1 MTRTYSPESG
11 IPFAE
16 RNAVVRPEALGRP
29 MAGLPPMLSAVPAF
43 RRNDPGYGPAAG
55 TPEDA
60 YPGIS
65 LEDARAIRRE
75 EAFRARELADLPDEG
90 ELW

>member
-16 RNAVVRPEALGRP
+16 RNGVVVRRPEPLGRP
-29 MAGLPPMLSAVPAF
+29 VAGLPPMLPAVPASG
-43 RRNDPGYGPAAG
+43 RNAHGYGPAAG

-60 YPGIS
+60 YPQINGAH
-65 LEDARAIRRE
+65 DAAIIRRE
-75 EAFRARELADLPDEG
+75 EAARHAHWADDEI
-90 ELW
+90 